1 MFKKQ
6 KINKQAHRKP
16 VLIINNEKDKIYT
29 YFSPIKIK
37 VQTIKRVSFYI
48 AVLDVHKNYD
58 FGKHDSNVYWC
69 LKVLAPINLVL
80 LILRKK

>member
-6 KINKQAHRKP
+6 IINKQAHRKP
-16 VLIINNEKDKIYT
+16 VIINNEKDKIYT

-48 AVLDVHKNYD
+48 AVLDVRKNYD
-58 FGKHDSNVYWC
+58 FGKHDSNVYRC